1 MIVPMGYRSSLC
13 RRYRLVGGGLRP
25 KRDKDLVIA
34 KDMLDERPRTP
45 TAVNRSP

>member
-1 MIVPMGYRSSLC
+1 MIVPMGYRPSLC

-34 KDMLDERPRTP
+34 KDMLDET
-45 TAVNRSP
+45 TKDSKAVNRSP